1 MNKYKDRPF
10 REHFESLV
18 DINRFVLQFYRD
30 GAEIYDC
37 LSRAKNLREKPFWVN
52 PGDVQ

>member
-1 MNKYKDRPF
+1 MNKYKDRPL
-10 REHFESLV
+10 REHFESLD

-37 LSRAKNLREKPFWVN
+37 LSREPFWIN
-52 PGDVQ
+52 PDDVQ